1 MSFGLTSP
9 QCVCSQWWPMINA
22 GLFVVVGRINSV
34 ALIHGHEIWFE
45 EILDT
50 STHLCRIIWLH
61 GKAVLVD
68 VKQKEATSGRLKGRD
83 MTPFIVDGDDTAT
96 DTAGDTNDEI
106 ESFLDRVQYEELEP
120 FDHWQQLTSNNR
132 RQQKYQFMILGV
144 GSMIGNDLHLSTLS
158 LATEFIVNHEENPPR
173 AIIIKSKTLNRLA
186 RRIVHCT
193 FPTAYRWHH
202 SITNKYQPKV

>member
-1 MSFGLTSP
+1 
-9 QCVCSQWWPMINA
+9 
-22 GLFVVVGRINSV
+22 
-34 ALIHGHEIWFE
+34 
-45 EILDT
+45 
-50 STHLCRIIWLH
+50 LH

-96 DTAGDTNDEI
+96 DTTCDTNGEI

-144 GSMIGNDLHLSTLS
+144 GSMIGNDLHFSTLS
-158 LATEFIVNHEENPPR
+158 LATEFIVNQEENPPR

-186 RRIVHCT
+186 RRIVYCT